1 MRLTGFVAPLLALIF
16 VASGALAMSGC
27 SSGSGESTPPLA
39 APAGRKVDAATAGSI
54 AGKVMFTGTPPVR
67 EAIRMGSD
75 PACQQSAGP
84 NPQSDAVLVSKDGA
98 LQNAFVYVKD
108 GLDPSYTFDAAT
120 TPVVLDQRG
129 CTYAPRVLGLGV
141 NQPLVLTNDDPTFH
155 NIHALPKVNHEFNHG
170 LAVKGQTQQ
179 EVFTKPEVMVR
190 VKCDVHGWMAAWVG
204 VVAHPFFAVSA
215 ADGSFELKGLPPGT
229 YTIEAWHERFGTRTA
244 QVTVADHQAQTVAF
258 SFAAN

>member
-1 MRLTGFVAPLLALIF
+1 MRLTRFVAPLLPLIV
-16 VASGALAMSGC
+16 VAFAASAC
-27 SSGSGESTPPLA
+27 SSGSSGSSTA
-39 APAGRKVDAATAGSI
+39 APPPPAGKKVDAATAGSI
-54 AGKVMFTGTPPVR
+54 AGKVTFTGAPPTR

-75 PACQQSAGP
+75 PACKDGAGP

-98 LQNAFVYVKD
+98 LQNVFVYVKD
-108 GLDPSYTFDAAT
+108 GLDPSYTFDAVT

-129 CTYAPRVLGLGV
+129 CMYSPRVLGVRV
-141 NQPLVLTNDDPTFH
+141 NQPIVLTNDDPTFH
-155 NIHALPKVNHEFNHG
+155 NIHALPTANREFNHG

-215 ADGSFELKGLPPGT
+215 ADGSFDLKGLPPGT
-229 YTIEAWHERFGTRTA
+229 YTLEAWHERFGTQTT

-258 SFAAN
+258 SFAAK